1 MDGHIIPYAWERG
14 YIAEYIPSAT
24 QTSKSSRKAKNL
36 LNAERP
42 RLFKLT
48 PRSDVHELKLQPS
61 FYVLTVFPGSDYIYH
76 YARMVHQV
84 LEMMN
89 RGSAKTLLEIRRFIE
104 VEVSMSQCTGLEHVP
119 IQQGDVVLM
128 GHVKDYLLNM
138 LEYDEKFKKNTAF
151 SSFTRRE
158 SYFEP
163 SNGGKSMD
171 DVISEQ
177 QNCLKSLR
185 SGDNY
190 LDALDRIQPG
200 GHIGWCN
207 WMWESVDISFS
218 KFKRVFF
225 LGARYSYWGNLVIPI
240 GTSVYKKTDALIYA
254 AKCGTLQSQDHIETI
269 VLPHYYAIVS
279 YGILVVVVVVVL
291 VVIAVVV
298 VVVVLVVVVV

>member
-1 MDGHIIPYAWERG
+1 MDGHIIPYAWDRG
-14 YIAEYIPSAT
+14 YNAEYIPSAT
-24 QTSKSSRKAKNL
+24 QTSKSSRKAKNV

-42 RLFKLT
+42 RLFRLT
-48 PRSDVHELKLQPS
+48 PRSDVPELKLQPS

-89 RGSAKTLLEIRRFIE
+89 RGSAKTLLEIRRFVD
-104 VEVSMSQCTGLEHVP
+104 VEASLAQCTGLEHVP

-138 LEYDEKFKKNTAF
+138 LEYDEKVRGNA
-151 SSFTRRE
+151 SFGSFGRRV

-163 SNGGKSMD
+163 SNAGGKSMD
-171 DVISEQ
+171 DVLREQ
-177 QNCLKSLR
+177 QRCLLSLQ
-185 SGDNY
+185 SGEDF

-207 WMWESVDISFS
+207 WIWESVEISSS

-240 GTSVYKKTDALIYA
+240 ATSVYKKTDALIYA

-269 VLPHYYAIVS
+269 VVPHFYAIVS
-279 YGILVVVVVVVL
+279 VSYYDELL
-291 VVIAVVV
+291 SF
-298 VVVVLVVVVV
+298 